1 MANETHQIGGSK
13 GDEELKAH
21 ERSGDEEP
29 RDGVMDARK

>member
-1 MANETHQIGGSK
+1 MKPTKLVDPIK

-29 RDGVMDARK
+29 RNGVVDARK